1 MIQSNSALAQEEWAS
16 CCIGLTTGWRRLLGC
31 VAIPLSLAL
40 GAGVARAQTQSTN
53 WTDPTLGNWFIGTN
67 WTNGVPGAAPS
78 VKAVISNGGTA
89 LINAGSNAIFSGSLD
104 VGGPAGH
111 GSLIVDSGALLRQ
124 YDSVSALGSA
134 NISGSVVVSDNGS
147 YWGLNGAINLS
158 GNGTFAVENRAT
170 VSSGIDGG
178 TQDDLEGNGVATV
191 TGAGSTWSAGDLKVG
206 GASAL
211 RIYDHA
217 LVQADSLRV
226 ANTASVEV
234 NNGDT
239 SAAGLVVFGFVH
251 NPGGALGNLTVG
263 NTANG
268 RMDII
273 NGGGVLNSIGT
284 IGRGAGLTGAVT
296 VDGYGSRWD
305 NSSDVV
311 VGESGAGT
319 LVIQHEAAVTSL
331 RGHLGFNPGASGS
344 VVVAGPSSTWTAS
357 GSLFIGNGGN
367 GSLQV
372 QDRGMVSTAGNSYL
386 GFSVGAAGS
395 AIVQDAGS
403 TWNIAGTLA
412 VGGNLAAAGG
422 SGNLSIQNHGAVN
435 AAAII
440 LYSTGQINLTN
451 QVTLTGP
458 ITSYGGQIRVN
469 SGDPVLSNDITIQS
483 GGLDVRT
490 FGNNATFSGDLSGAG
505 GLTKDG
511 GGFGTLTLTGNN
523 TYTGPTTISSGK
535 LVVQGSITSPLT
547 LENGAILDGSGAVGE
562 VIVKDGGVVA
572 PGNSP
577 GLLTTGNAT
586 FRAGGAYS
594 LDLRSDGAGAPGTD
608 WDSLVVNGTLDVSA
622 ISEANPF
629 IIRLQTLDASNQ
641 LNYLDLWDR
650 NVSHTW
656 NSILT
661 TAALAGGDFDA
672 RSFAV
677 DTTGFQNP
685 INGTFSVVQDGL
697 NFNLQY
703 DVTVPKPSSWTGTN
717 SSNWADSGN
726 WSSAIPGAAAGTSN
740 TDTAIFNQDAPNSPL
755 TIDPGWNVKNVT
767 FDTASVNS
775 LTIGT
780 IGGNALLLTAGGMI
794 QSTSTV
800 VNPQTVNAP
809 LVLEGDYTFI
819 SGAISNS
826 ATLSFGGDITPG
838 AASGLTTLTLDGG
851 NTGENTISGTLAD
864 NGSGRLAVTKSGS
877 GVWVLSGANTY
888 SGDTTVLEGT
898 LKFNIASGTPTIATG
913 VTATVA
919 VGATLELAGSVSALG
934 TTGGNRV
941 HIVNNSTSSGVV
953 VSGTN
958 QVVGAI
964 DGSGTTQ
971 VNAGSDLTA
980 DHIIQDS
987 LIIGGAE
994 GSPGLVTIDASDA
1007 SGNPL
1012 TASSSFTQ
1020 TGSHIPSGP
1029 FGAGGIDSASL
1040 ASSDHID
1047 LAALSAGNPAV
1058 GGNPSTVPEPS
1069 MLLLALL
1076 AVLGVVST
1084 LFMRHH
1090 VRRQTF

>member
-1 MIQSNSALAQEEWAS
+1 
-16 CCIGLTTGWRRLLGC
+16 
-31 VAIPLSLAL
+31 
-40 GAGVARAQTQSTN
+40 
-53 WTDPTLGNWFIGTN
+53 
-67 WTNGVPGAAPS
+67 VPGAAPN

-89 LINAGSNAIFSGSLD
+89 LVNAGSNAIFSGSLD
-104 VGGPAGH
+104 IGGPAGH
-111 GSLIVDSGALLRQ
+111 GSLIVDGGALLRQ
-124 YDSVSALGSA
+124 YDSVSVLGSA

-147 YWGLNGAINLS
+147 FWGLNDAINLS
-158 GNGTFAVENRAT
+158 GSGTFTVENGAT
-170 VSSGIDGG
+170 VSSGLDLGA
-178 TQDDLEGNGVATV
+178 QNDLEGNGVATV
-191 TGAGSTWSAGDLKVG
+191 TGAGSTWSAGGLKVG

-239 SAAGLVVFGFVH
+239 AAAGLVVAGSFE

-273 NGGGVLNSIGT
+273 DGGGVVNSIGT
-284 IGRGAGLTGAVT
+284 IGRGAGRTAVVT

-311 VGESGAGT
+311 VGESGVGT
-319 LVIQHEAAVTSL
+319 LTIQHGAAVTSL
-331 RGHLGFNPGASGS
+331 RGHLGFNPGASGA
-344 VVVAGPSSTWTAS
+344 VIVAGSDSTWTAS

-372 QDRGMVSTAGNSYL
+372 QDHGLVSTAGNSYL
-386 GFSVGAAGS
+386 GFSVGASGS

-403 TWNIAGTLA
+403 TWNTAGTLI
-412 VGGNLAAAGG
+412 VGGNFAASGG

-435 AAAII
+435 AGAII

-469 SGDPVLSNDITIQS
+469 SSDSVLNNEITLQS

-490 FGNNATFSGDLSGAG
+490 FGNNLTLSGNLSGTG

-547 LENGAILDGSGAVGE
+547 LENGAILDGSGSVGE

-586 FRAGGAYS
+586 FKAGGAYL
-594 LDLRSDGAGAPGTD
+594 LDLRSDGAGAAGTD
-608 WDSLVVNGTLDVSA
+608 WDSLAVNGTLDVSA
-622 ISEANPF
+622 ISETNPF
-629 IIRLQTLDASNQ
+629 MIRLQTLDASNHP
-641 LNYLDLWDR
+641 NYLDLWDR

-656 NSILT
+656 NSVLT
-661 TAALAGGDFDA
+661 TVALSGGDFDA
-672 RSFAV
+672 RSFEV

-685 INGTFSVVQDGL
+685 INGTFSMVQDGT

-703 DVTVPKPSSWTGTN
+703 DATVPEPSSWTGTN

-726 WSSAIPGAAAGTSN
+726 WSSAIPGAATGTSN
-740 TDTAIFNQDAPNSPL
+740 TDTAAFNQNAPNSPL
-755 TIDPGWNVKNVT
+755 TIDPGWNVKNIT
-767 FDTASVNS
+767 FDTAGVNS

-780 IGGNALLLTAGGMI
+780 IGGNPLLLTAGGMI

-819 SGAISNS
+819 SGAISSS
-826 ATLSFGGDITPG
+826 ATLSFGGGITPG
-838 AASGLTTLTLDGG
+838 ATSGITTLTLDGD
-851 NTGENTISGTLAD
+851 NTGANTINGVLAD
-864 NGSGRLAVTKSGS
+864 NGSAQLAVTKSGS
-877 GVWVLSGANTY
+877 GVWILSGANTY
-888 SGDTTVLEGT
+888 SGDTTVLGGT
-898 LKFNIASGTPTIATG
+898 LKFNITSGTPTIATG

-919 VGATLELAGSVSALG
+919 SGATLELAGSVSALG

-941 HIVNNSTSSGVV
+941 HVVNNSTSSGVV

-980 DHIIQDS
+980 DHIIQDA
-987 LIIGGAE
+987 LTIGGAE
-994 GSPGLVTIDASDA
+994 GSPGLVTIDTSDA

-1012 TASSSFTQ
+1012 VQLSGFDLANSLTPIGLLKAGEASSANL
-1020 TGSHIPSGP
+1020 GSGDGTDLSVPA
-1029 FGAGGIDSASL
+1029 AGDSVGI
-1040 ASSDHID
+1040 
-1047 LAALSAGNPAV
+1047 GN
-1058 GGNPSTVPEPS
+1058 GSQVPEPPT
-1069 MLLLALL
+1069 LALAL
-1076 AVLGVVST
+1076 VAVLGIVSIQ
-1084 LFMRHH
+1084 FARHH
-1090 VRRQTF
+1090 FRCQTL